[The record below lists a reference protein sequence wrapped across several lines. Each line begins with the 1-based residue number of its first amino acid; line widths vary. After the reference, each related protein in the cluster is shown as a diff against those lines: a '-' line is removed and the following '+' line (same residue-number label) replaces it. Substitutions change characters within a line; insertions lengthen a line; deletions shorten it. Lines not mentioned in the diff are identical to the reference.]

1 MRLKLSLEEKH
12 QRVDELLEILKLKHC
27 QHTLVGNVM
36 IKGVS
41 GGERKRTS
49 IGVELIANPRV
60 IILDGNLIYY
70 IYINKFFFTFL
81 NNRSFISYYSIL

>member
-1 MRLKLSLEEKH
+1 
-12 QRVDELLEILKLKHC
+12 
-27 QHTLVGNVM
+27 M

-60 IILDGNLIYY
+60 IILDGNLIYI
-70 IYINKFFFTFL
+70 IYILINSSLLF
-81 NNRSFISYYSIL
+81 

>member
-1 MRLKLSLEEKH
+1 MT
-12 QRVDELLEILKLKHC
+12 HC

-60 IILDGNLIYY
+60 IILDG
-70 IYINKFFFTFL
+70 IYI
-81 NNRSFISYYSIL
+81 